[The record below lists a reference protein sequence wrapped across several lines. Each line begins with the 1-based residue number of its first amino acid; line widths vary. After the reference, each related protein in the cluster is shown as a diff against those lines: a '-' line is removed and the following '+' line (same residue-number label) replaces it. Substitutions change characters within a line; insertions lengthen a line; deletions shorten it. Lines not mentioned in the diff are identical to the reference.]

1 MILAIEFTFESAD
14 PRDAMS
20 SDNVDIKEILLDDQP
35 LTADLENDVNLQT
48 ALLTAIYRLKAI
60 LPNASV

>member
-1 MILAIEFTFESAD
+1 MNLNVEFTYESAD

-20 SDNVDIKEILLDDQP
+20 SDNVEIREIRLDDVP
-35 LTADLENDVNLQT
+35 LHRPQENDVNLQN

-60 LPNASV
+60 LPNEPA